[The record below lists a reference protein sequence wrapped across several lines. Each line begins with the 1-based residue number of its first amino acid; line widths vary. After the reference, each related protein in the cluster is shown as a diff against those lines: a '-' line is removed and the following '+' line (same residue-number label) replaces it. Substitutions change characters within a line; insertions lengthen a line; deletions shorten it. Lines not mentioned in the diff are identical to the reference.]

1 MLFYRR
7 EKRSRAFCA
16 ETCQEGGRWKGNL
29 FLLLVQVLRKSDQS
43 PNRLLQRSLIA
54 ILLSVTK
61 KPRSHSMTG
70 AFEFFKTA
78 G

>member
-1 MLFYRR
+1 
-7 EKRSRAFCA
+7 
-16 ETCQEGGRWKGNL
+16 
-29 FLLLVQVLRKSDQS
+29 
-43 PNRLLQRSLIA
+43 LQRSLIL

-70 AFEFFKTA
+70 AFEFFKTE